1 MYNQNISDIDKL
13 RQEERDSLE
22 EVYRNMVYYSKL
34 SAISSQVFPT
44 ALNSCQSCSNNLCI
58 SFFKLALVA
67 RVEFLVA
74 FGVGGTVIPS
84 NRTWE
89 GPPKAALWRFP
100 LGRVGSR
107 ATLTV

>member
-1 MYNQNISDIDKL
+1 MYNQNISDIYKL
-13 RQEERDSLE
+13 RQEEGDSLE

-44 ALNSCQSCSNNLCI
+44 APNSCPSRSNNSCI
-58 SFFKLALVA
+58 SFFELALA
-67 RVEFLVA
+67 ACVEFLVA
-74 FGVGGTVIPS
+74 FGAGGTVIPS
-84 NRTWE
+84 NRTRE

-100 LGRVGSR
+100 LGQAGSR